1 MLIDKQEFRAYME
14 RIIDRFD
21 MLDDKMERLIK
32 SKHIIDGEDI
42 LDNQDVLQALKISC
56 RTLQRF
62 RASGELPYFKMNGK
76 ICYKL
81 SDVNR
86 FIREIFEAK
95 PGRYAKQR
103 QIAPRDAKNK

>member
-1 MLIDKQEFRAYME
+1 MLIDKQEFRAYMD

-21 MLDDKMERLIK
+21 MLDDKIERLIK
-32 SKHIIDGEDI
+32 SKHLIDGEDI
-42 LDNQDVLQALKISC
+42 LDNQDVLQVLKISC

-62 RASGELPYFKMNGK
+62 RTSGDLPYFKMNGK
-76 ICYKL
+76 TYYKL

-103 QIAPRDAKNK
+103 QIAPRNAKNK